1 MRDKED
7 NEEKFSQISIDTTV
21 FPSVEVIRRENI

>member
-7 NEEKFSQISIDTTV
+7 NEEKFSQISIDTT
-21 FPSVEVIRRENI
+21 FPSIEVIRRENI